1 MSGIIIAAV
10 VVSCTGL
17 LLGLFLGVMGKK
29 FYVEVDQKEIDVR
42 AELPG
47 NNCGG
52 CGYAG
57 CDALAKAIAAGEAPA
72 NACPVGG
79 APVASKIGAIMG
91 EEVGESVRMTAFVKC
106 AGDCDKAKE
115 NYVYSGAMDCTAMN
129 VVPNGGSKACTYG
142 CMGYGSCVK
151 ACPFDAIHIVNGI
164 AVVDK
169 GKCKACGKC
178 VAVCPRHLI
187 EIIPYKSNYTVNC
200 SSNDKGKD
208 VMSACSVGCIGC
220 MLCTKQCEFGAITV
234 ENNIAHIDYSKCTGC
249 GTVLNTALP
258 RANQY
263 FTAWHEIYH
272 LIFDKVSFNHFI
284 EIDNML
290 EERKAECFAACML
303 LKGVERY
310 YEDLTKMDFISK
322 IFYCMATFQAPYKSV
337 LVSLYEYAVQSK
349 NEELCCKIKEVFD
362 LQFDNLAEKFQML
375 GLDDS
380 LVTPSYVINTS
391 SLQEKIKKSMEN
403 NPELNYHKDNEA
415 FLKIL

>member
-1 MSGIIIAAV
+1 MTGIIIAAV

-57 CDALAKAIAAGEAPA
+57 CGALAKAIAAGEAPA

-79 APVASKIGAIMG
+79 AAAAAKIGAIMG
-91 EEVGESVRMTAFVKC
+91 AEVGDSVRMTAFVKC

-115 NYVYSGAMDCTAMN
+115 NYVYSGAMDCTVMN
-129 VVPNGGSKACTYG
+129 VVPNGGSKTCTYG
-142 CMGYGSCVK
+142 CLGYGSCVN

-169 GKCKACGKC
+169 DACKACGKC
-178 VAVCPRHLI
+178 VATCPRHLI
-187 EIIPYKSNYTVNC
+187 ELIPYDSKYTVQC

-234 ENNIAHIDYSKCTGC
+234 VNNVAHIDYSKCTGC
-249 GTVLNTALP
+249 G
-258 RANQY
+258 
-263 FTAWHEIYH
+263 
-272 LIFDKVSFNHFI
+272 K
-284 EIDNML
+284 
-290 EERKAECFAACML
+290 C
-303 LKGVERY
+303 
-310 YEDLTKMDFISK
+310 
-322 IFYCMATFQAPYKSV
+322 
-337 LVSLYEYAVQSK
+337 
-349 NEELCCKIKEVFD
+349 
-362 LQFDNLAEKFQML
+362 AEKC
-375 GLDDS
+375 
-380 LVTPSYVINTS
+380 PK
-391 SLQEKIKKSMEN
+391 KIIH
-403 NPELNYHKDNEA
+403 LH
-415 FLKIL
+415 